1 MSKEKLKKAQE
12 RAEKAKDKTNKKIE
26 VLGEYTKNL
35 YDKLVEIQDLFDK
48 IRNIPSDK
56 KMEYEKYKKI
66 RLNWKQQ
73 ADKIEEDF
81 KALLQMLG

>member
-1 MSKEKLKKAQE
+1 MSKEKLKKTQ
-12 RAEKAKDKTNKKIE
+12 EKADKAKNQTNNKIE

-66 RLNWKQQ
+66 RLN
-73 ADKIEEDF
+73 
-81 KALLQMLG
+81 

>member
-1 MSKEKLKKAQE
+1 MSKEKLKYAQK

-56 KMEYEKYKKI
+56 KMEYEECKKI
-66 RLNWKQQ
+66 RLN
-73 ADKIEEDF
+73 
-81 KALLQMLG
+81 